1 MMMGRSWNDT
11 KHARARIG
19 TTIAFSGII
28 PGISI
33 ARSVLMHTSKQ
44 ARKNAQH
51 HGRLSIKH
59 TVSSP
64 SLDVNDTRYSFTI
77 TGGRSYD

>member
-1 MMMGRSWNDT
+1 MMMGKSRNET
-11 KHARARIG
+11 EHARTRIG
-19 TTIAFSGII
+19 TTIAFSGIV

-33 ARSVLMHTSKQ
+33 ARSVLIHSKQ
-44 ARKNAQH
+44 AKKNAQH

-59 TVSSP
+59 SVSTS
-64 SLDVNDTRYSFTI
+64 SLDVIDTRDSFII